1 MRLQSGQHIVQLT
14 CNRFPVRRIFHLVS
28 VKFQVDNR
36 RQHPRKRRY
45 RIDEILRLRHA
56 RTVVTEEMI
65 GADRNIA
72 FLRFRK
78 IVGKAGIY
86 HGAPFRGF
94 YKGKIQVLRGE
105 DAPVDLPLIKG
116 NVHTPHGVF
125 RFRRI
130 IEQNHAVINEQSR
143 SPRQNERRRYQKV
156 VSRIFRKM
164 VCRAW
169 HE

>member
-1 MRLQSGQHIVQLT
+1 MS
-14 CNRFPVRRIFHLVS
+14 RFVYCQNV
-28 VKFQVDNR
+28 
-36 RQHPRKRRY
+36 
-45 RIDEILRLRHA
+45 HA
-56 RTVVTEEMI
+56 RTVVAEEMI

-94 YKGKIQVLRGE
+94 YKGKIQILRGE
-105 DAPVDLPLIKG
+105 DTPVDLPLIRG

-143 SPRQNERRRYQKV
+143 SPA
-156 VSRIFRKM
+156 KM
-164 VCRAW
+164 SAADTKMAIIRMCLDFIYSHPVCSDFQS
-169 HE
+169 